1 MYNTASPIKGAES
14 GDQVKPEQHQVGQ
27 VVFGQRFG
35 LQVGVDQAQPPQP
48 FTAQGVVLQVGD
60 QQPFFC
66 ADQDQFNGAVAID
79 QQADLAAQFKGK
91 FKQATGQFGRT
102 EFVSRNTAAVE
113 TFYRLNL
120 ALFQAC
126 KVTVEFVNGMVLLN
140 AGDVVAGINVM
151 DFAGD
156 PGG

>member
-1 MYNTASPIKGAES
+1 M
-14 GDQVKPEQHQVGQ
+14 
-27 VVFGQRFG
+27 
-35 LQVGVDQAQPPQP
+35 
-48 FTAQGVVLQVGD
+48 
-60 QQPFFC
+60 
-66 ADQDQFNGAVAID
+66 AID
-79 QQADLAAQFKGK
+79 QQADLTAQFKGK